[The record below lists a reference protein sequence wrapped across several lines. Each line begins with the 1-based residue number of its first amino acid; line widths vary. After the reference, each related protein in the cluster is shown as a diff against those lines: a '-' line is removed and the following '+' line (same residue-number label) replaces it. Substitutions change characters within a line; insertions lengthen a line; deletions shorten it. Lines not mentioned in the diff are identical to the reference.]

1 MKNIIALIDTNVII
15 NFITKREDP
24 YKDACFELMKLCAE
38 NVFEGFI
45 AFHSLSIIWYVIKKQ
60 ESEGKARAW
69 LNNICD
75 MLTVTGATQEQIK
88 EAIKNANFKD
98 FEDCLQDECAVH
110 VNAAYIVTCNVKD
123 FKNAKTRVVTPDY
136 FVSHIYNLISRKNY
150 THVIYK
156 RLKYK
161 EFMDSSMCIILKN
174 HYFLYTCFAR

>member
-110 VNAAYIVTCNVKD
+110 VNAAYIVRDCKKSCVYRGNFFSD
-123 FKNAKTRVVTPDY
+123 MNQICKNLLSD
-136 FVSHIYNLISRKNY
+136 S
-150 THVIYK
+150 VI
-156 RLKYK
+156 
-161 EFMDSSMCIILKN
+161 FMLSN
-174 HYFLYTCFAR
+174 FLYSHSITSSYVYIHLFSFFCIPIRH